1 MHRLEDAGLIA
12 YWTNEVIAG
21 RIRDERAALESKSVF
36 EYQTINTVSNAKIL
50 KEGCAFCL

>member
-21 RIRDERAALESKSVF
+21 RIREERATSESKSPS
-36 EYQTINTVSNAKIL
+36 EYQDIINVSNAK
-50 KEGCAFCL
+50 FPT